1 MEQPAFLA
9 ALSRDTL
16 YEKKTRGVTIFKTS
30 VDYPDFNT
38 SVLLEFR
45 GFESPEEVGERFSAA
60 FAAKLRDN
68 FPALVKSAMRYAA
81 AEKLICNYM
90 SRSRRADG
98 TLSQMSGLTYL
109 NVLADELPTLAMEPY
124 FIFQG
129 IHVYKDKPGIYLE
142 FDAGDADDSDPENFE
157 YLELYRYIGFDENLE
172 LTGDYFDETI
182 WR

>member
-16 YEKKTRGVTIFKTS
+16 HEKTERGVKLFRTS

-38 SVLLEFR
+38 SVLLEFS
-45 GFESPEEVGERFSAA
+45 GFDSPQEVGERFSAE

-68 FPALVKSAMRYAA
+68 LPELVKTAMRYAK
-81 AEKLICNYM
+81 AEKLICNSI
-90 SRSRRADG
+90 SRSRRGDG

-109 NVLADELPTLAMEPY
+109 NVLADELPSLSMEPY
-124 FIFQG
+124 FMFQG

-142 FDAGDADDSDPENFE
+142 FDAGDDDDSDPENFE
-157 YLELYRYIGFDENLE
+157 YWELYRYLGFDENLE
-172 LTGDYFDETI
+172 PTGDRFDESI
-182 WR
+182 CR